1 MATDS
6 NVVYSESAVPGGRR
20 TAITILG
27 LAAVALVASV
37 ALELWWLLVPAVLV
51 LLVGGVLLLSLWLYS
66 TVRLTT
72 EELSVG
78 RDRLDVSSL
87 DPVYGIRRGE
97 DALPDQVRASL
108 EIGFSSRRGDLRILG
123 GAWGRPATGTEWL
136 VVQDRNGSQYVIASR
151 HPQRLS
157 DALHSLLNTG
167 TN

>member
-78 RDRLDVSSL
+78 SRSARCVITGSRVRHS
-87 DPVYGIRRGE
+87 PRR
-97 DALPDQVRASL
+97 
-108 EIGFSSRRGDLRILG
+108 
-123 GAWGRPATGTEWL
+123 GRPARSGQG
-136 VVQDRNGSQYVIASR
+136 VD
-151 HPQRLS
+151 
-157 DALHSLLNTG
+157 
-167 TN
+167 